1 MWISVKVHLG
11 VILQVYFIVGKV
23 FDKES
28 GVRLNM
34 ILLQIWPN
42 QAAWKVV
49 LKYSLQ
55 YTVLYF
61 RHPNLGFRAVLRT
74 GNACSS
80 VWASLKEFLCI
91 YIYIS
96 NMAVWAME
104 NPKIS
109 FLAFLAGMIRG
120 DSYTFCLSSCF
131 CDYTS
136 FSLAVK
142 VSRKMCNICHPPR
155 SSMIEF
161 VSHMH
166 PHRHRTVTVI
176 NLYNCLAE
184 THNIVP
190 PTSL

>member
-91 YIYIS
+91 YIYIKYGSLS
-96 NMAVWAME
+96 NGKSQ
-104 NPKIS
+104 NFFPGIFS
-109 FLAFLAGMIRG
+109 RNDQRGFLYLLFEQLFLWLYLIFPCCKGIQKDVQHLPPAKKFH
-120 DSYTFCLSSCF
+120 DWVCF
-131 CDYTS
+131 
-136 FSLAVK
+136 
-142 VSRKMCNICHPPR
+142 
-155 SSMIEF
+155 
-161 VSHMH
+161 
-166 PHRHRTVTVI
+166 PHASAQT
-176 NLYNCLAE
+176 
-184 THNIVP
+184 
-190 PTSL
+190 